1 MSVWLDYI
9 PCLVLSCSGLWDQS
23 ESEGERERGMA
34 GVNQSD
40 HFRGVVGTDNHEQY
54 SLFL

>member
-1 MSVWLDYI
+1 M
-9 PCLVLSCSGLWDQS
+9 
-23 ESEGERERGMA
+23 RERDA

>member
-1 MSVWLDYI
+1 MCGWITFLA
-9 PCLVLSCSGLWDQS
+9 LSSHAVGCGTRARAR
-23 ESEGERERGMA
+23 ERERGMA